1 LGSPRIQEWVAYPFS
16 CRSSLP
22 RNQIGISCIASGFLP
37 AELPVINC
45 ILNTVHF
52 IPMTHLFCNWKFV
65 LLISFTCFFPL
76 LTCHWQPSVFS
87 IYDFYFVLLVH
98 LFCFL
103 DCTYKWNHIVF
114 FWLFVQHSTSRSIHV
129 VTYGNIS
136 FFFHGWVV
144 FHYI

>member
-1 LGSPRIQEWVAYPFS
+1 MGSPRIQEWVAYPFS

-45 ILNTVHF
+45 ILFFLILHNCISFAKHQNESATVNCILNTVYF

-65 LLISFTCFFPL
+65 FLISFTYFFPL
-76 LTCHWQPSVFS
+76 LTCYWQPSVFS
-87 IYDFYFVLLVH
+87 IYDFCFVLLVH

-103 DCTYKWNHIVF
+103 DCTYK
-114 FWLFVQHSTSRSIHV
+114 
-129 VTYGNIS
+129 
-136 FFFHGWVV
+136 
-144 FHYI
+144 